1 MQKPGFWRL
10 LGAYVIDLIVL
21 LCFNIAWLYLWMW
34 FVSMGIVAK
43 LPNWLMIFGFLG
55 WIFFDVIYFA
65 LLEQKGDASLGK
77 RIFKLK
83 IQPLD
88 VPFWKVFVSYF
99 LDCALFVVV
108 GSCIYFYMKHNLI
121 SHLSAVDLQRGK
133 IGVEISLKLLGN
145 LFLISA
151 GALFCSPFYFSVCE
165 SIFGKTLGK
174 KLMGLQVV
182 QAMQQKQKEETK

>member
-1 MQKPGFWRL
+1 MKKPGFWRL
-10 LGAYVIDLIVL
+10 FGAYGIDLVIL
-21 LCFNIAWLYLWMW
+21 LVFNLMWLWAWM
-34 FVSMGIVAK
+34 FAASMGLVGK
-43 LPNWLMIFGFLG
+43 FPDCLMLFGLLG
-55 WIFFDVIYFA
+55 WIIVDVIYFA
-65 LLEQKGDASLGK
+65 LLEQKGDVSLGK

-121 SHLSAVDLQRGK
+121 SHLSAADLQRGK
-133 IGVEISLKLLGN
+133 IGIEISLKLLGN

-151 GALFCSPFYFSVCE
+151 GALFCSPFYFSILE
-165 SIFGKTLGK
+165 SLFGKTLGK
-174 KLMGLQVV
+174 KLMGMQVV
-182 QAMQQKQKEETK
+182 QEKTK

>member
-65 LLEQKGDASLGK
+65 LLEH
-77 RIFKLK
+77 I
-83 IQPLD
+83 I
-88 VPFWKVFVSYF
+88 
-99 LDCALFVVV
+99 
-108 GSCIYFYMKHNLI
+108 NLNYY
-121 SHLSAVDLQRGK
+121 HYK
-133 IGVEISLKLLGN
+133 
-145 LFLISA
+145 
-151 GALFCSPFYFSVCE
+151 
-165 SIFGKTLGK
+165 
-174 KLMGLQVV
+174 
-182 QAMQQKQKEETK
+182 